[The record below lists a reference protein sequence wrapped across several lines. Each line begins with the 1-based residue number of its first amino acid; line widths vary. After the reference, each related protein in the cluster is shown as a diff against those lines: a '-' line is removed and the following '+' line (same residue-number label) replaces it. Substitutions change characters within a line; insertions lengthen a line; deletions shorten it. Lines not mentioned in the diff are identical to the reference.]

1 MANTW
6 DELPIE
12 MMGERPDAIYFEK
25 ARQDESNNKDSSASH
40 AKTPDTE

>member
-12 MMGERPDAIYFEK
+12 MMGERPDTSYFK
-25 ARQDESNNKDSSASH
+25 KVRRNESDSKDSAASP
-40 AKTPDTE
+40 AKESDF